1 VVQRKRGPLRRLPS
15 ERFYTSL
22 ANGGD
27 RHRLRLALVG
37 AMVLSNRRIDG
48 WTGLAF
54 GAAGFAAVALA
65 PSLGLP
71 PEMPGNATADLSD
84 RQQWWAF
91 AVAATAGGL
100 AAVLLAGDGGLR
112 LAGLA
117 LITLPHI
124 VGAPRPAEYASA
136 APAELAAQFAAAS
149 LVVSAVFWAILGTT
163 AGAVHARLSGS

>member
-1 VVQRKRGPLRRLPS
+1 M
-15 ERFYTSL
+15 ERTLYASL
-22 ANGGD
+22 ATVVTGIGFA
-27 RHRLRLALVG
+27 LALVG

-100 AAVLLAGDGGLR
+100 AAVLLAGR
-112 LAGLA
+112 W
-117 LITLPHI
+117 
-124 VGAPRPAEYASA
+124 PACGS
-136 APAELAAQFAAAS
+136 PAWRS
-149 LVVSAVFWAILGTT
+149 SPCRI
-163 AGAVHARLSGS
+163 S

>member
-1 VVQRKRGPLRRLPS
+1 VVTGVG
-15 ERFYTSL
+15 F
-22 ANGGD
+22 A
-27 RHRLRLALVG
+27 LALVG

-48 WTGLAF
+48 RTGLAF

-84 RQQWWAF
+84 RQLWWAF

-100 AAVLLAGDGGLR
+100 AALLLARHVGLH
-112 LAGLA
+112 LAGLLLLA
-117 LITLPHI
+117 LPHI
-124 VGAPRPAEYASA
+124 VGAPRPQAFASA

-149 LVVSAVFWAILGTT
+149 LVVSAVFWAVLGVA
-163 AGAVHARLSGS
+163 AGAVHARLSGD